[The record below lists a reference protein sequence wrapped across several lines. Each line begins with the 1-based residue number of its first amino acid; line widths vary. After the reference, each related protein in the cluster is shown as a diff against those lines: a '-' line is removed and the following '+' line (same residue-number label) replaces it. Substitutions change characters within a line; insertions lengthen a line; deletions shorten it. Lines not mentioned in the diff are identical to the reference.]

1 MTFLVINSIII
12 KRKNI
17 WGCSSPGR
25 ALPWHGRGSGFDPR
39 QLHHNEIQ
47 DVVLDLSLNGG
58 GNIGAMHRTLG
69 FLTDKVLLNYSYN
82 TLTNEYSCSYF
93 KVDTDGDGYYD
104 DDVYHQYRWTILSS
118 MNSFSAANS
127 FIGKVKQQNLVKV
140 IGNASGGGMCSVLPL
155 VLADG
160 TAIAIS
166 SNTSTRFVRKKEG
179 KDIYYS
185 IENGLKPDMEISY
198 SDYYDNVKITEYVDA
213 VYKL

>member
-1 MTFLVINSIII
+1 MYANCI
-12 KRKNI
+12 KI
-17 WGCSSPGR
+17 GY
-25 ALPWHGRGSGFDPR
+25 FT
-39 QLHHNEIQ
+39 HNEIQ